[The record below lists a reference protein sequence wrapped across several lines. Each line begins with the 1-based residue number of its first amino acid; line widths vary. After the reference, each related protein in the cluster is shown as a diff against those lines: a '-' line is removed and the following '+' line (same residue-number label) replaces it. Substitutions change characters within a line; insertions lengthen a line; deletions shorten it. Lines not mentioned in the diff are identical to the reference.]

1 MVLFSTFVVL
11 VLIKLNG
18 LTGDEVVKNFT
29 SEESYTDGD
38 TAVMIC
44 QTDSSWE
51 YCQWSHQTRDQTRD
65 RTRVQTRDQTR
76 VQSCKL
82 EWKRA
87 QVFTKCA
94 GHVINRQSSKVVDV
108 FMEITHNLPSPH
120 KVMDPGN

>member
-18 LTGDEVVKNFT
+18 LTGYEVVKNFT
-29 SEESYTDGD
+29 SEESYQDGD

-44 QTDSSWE
+44 ETDSSWE
-51 YCQWSHQTRDQTRD
+51 YCQWSHQTRDK
-65 RTRVQTRDQTR
+65 TR

-87 QVFTKCA
+87 QVNTRVQEF
-94 GHVINRQSSKVVDV
+94 R
-108 FMEITHNLPSPH
+108 SPYH
-120 KVMDPGN
+120 ETIFQGS

>member
-1 MVLFSTFVVL
+1 MVSLSTFVFL
-11 VLIKLNG
+11 ILIKLNG
-18 LTGDEVVKNFT
+18 MTGFEVVKNFT
-29 SEESYTDGD
+29 SQESYQDGD
-38 TAVMIC
+38 TAIMIC

-51 YCQWSHQTRDQTRD
+51 YCTWSHQTRDQTR
-65 RTRVQTRDQTR
+65 VQI
-76 VQSCKL
+76 CKL

>member
-18 LTGDEVVKNFT
+18 LTGYEVVKNFT

-87 QVFTKCA
+87 QVNTR
-94 GHVINRQSSKVVDV
+94 VQ
-108 FMEITHNLPSPH
+108 
-120 KVMDPGN
+120 VMLS